1 MMSVQDSN
9 PTGLIIVYTGDGKG
23 KTTAALGLAL
33 RACGCGKRVS
43 MLQFVKGT
51 IPTGEVPAS
60 KHVPGLEVL
69 QLGKGFI
76 ETDPAG
82 NPIRKHMD
90 AAKNALQV
98 AMSKMESG
106 KWDMMI
112 LDEVNLALSRGLLD
126 RSEVEELLERKPPS
140 MTVVLTGR
148 GAPSWLIDTADLVT
162 DMKAVKHPFSNGAA
176 AQPGIEY

>member
-1 MMSVQDSN
+1 MCAQNSN
-9 PTGLIIVYTGDGKG
+9 PQGLLIVYTGDGKG

-33 RACGCGKRVS
+33 RACGHGKHVS

-60 KHVPGLEVL
+60 KHVPGLEIL

-82 NPIRKHMD
+82 NPTRKHVD
-90 AAKNALQV
+90 AAKNALKV

-106 KWDMMI
+106 NWDMI
-112 LDEVNLALSRGLLD
+112 VLDEVNLALSRGLLD
-126 RSEVEELLERKPPS
+126 RSELEDFLRRKPPS

-148 GAPSWLIDTADLVT
+148 GAPSWLIDMADLVT
-162 DMKAVKHPFSNGAA
+162 DMKAVKHPFSDGAP

>member
-1 MMSVQDSN
+1 MCAQNSN
-9 PTGLIIVYTGDGKG
+9 PQGLLIVYTGDGKG

-33 RACGCGKRVS
+33 RACGHGKHVS

-60 KHVPGLEVL
+60 KHVPGLEIL

-82 NPIRKHMD
+82 NPIRKHVD
-90 AAKNALQV
+90 AAKNALKV

-106 KWDMMI
+106 NWDMI
-112 LDEVNLALSRGLLD
+112 VLDEVNLALSRGLLD
-126 RSEVEELLERKPPS
+126 RSELEDFLRRKPPS

-148 GAPSWLIDTADLVT
+148 GAPSWLIDMADLVT
-162 DMKAVKHPFSNGAA
+162 DMKAVKHPFSDGAP